1 MRVTIKNHFIEI
13 SKDSQDQLYLLIHTG
28 SRNLGH
34 QVATYYSSLTD
45 NNFLTGELSEQY
57 LHDMQICQLFAD
69 FNRHTILTDILYLAL
84 YTNPQLPY
92 FTTQHNYIE
101 VNGDTCILRKGAVS
115 AKAGEQLIVPMNM
128 RDGSLLC
135 VGKGDPNWNYSAPHG
150 AGRVLSRSQA
160 KKKLS
165 MEVFTEQMQGIYTS
179 RVSESTLDESPDAYK
194 DMNNIIECVGDTLDI
209 VEVLKPIYNFKA

>member
-1 MRVTIKNHFIEI
+1 MGVTNKNHFIEI
-13 SKDSQDQLYLLIHTG
+13 SKDSQDQLYVLIHTG

-34 QVATYYSSLTD
+34 QVASYYSGLTD

-69 FNRHTILTDILYLAL
+69 FNRHMILTDILNLAL
-84 YTNPQLPY
+84 YTNPLLPY

-101 VNGDTCILRKGAVS
+101 VNGDACTLRKGAVS
-115 AKAGEQLIVPMNM
+115 AKSGEQLIIPMNM

-135 VGKGDPNWNYSAPHG
+135 VGKGNPDWNYSAPHG

-165 MEVFTEQMQGIYTS
+165 MEVFTEQMKDVYTS
-179 RVSESTLDESPDAYK
+179 RVSEGTLDESPDAYK
-194 DMNNIIECVGDTLDI
+194 DMSKIIDCIGDTVDI
-209 VEVLKPIYNFKA
+209 VEILKPIYNFKA